1 MALWL
6 KHEATL
12 HGTYTVPEINTIP
25 TGVQGVAIV
34 TGILSTSLCMVYP
47 IWTTF
52 TFATAVLLFSNVV
65 LLVWDIPTGLHF
77 TAYYLLG
84 MTSCITPIL
93 FPWVNMIMK
102 DDAEARAFTT
112 GAMVSLEIFFLS
124 NFSGVSRIS
133 TNLSLFSKLTDDL
146 RLDLL
151 FLLSNYGLPRS
162 RGTQMA

>member
-6 KHEATL
+6 KYEAAQ
-12 HGTYTVPEINTIP
+12 HGTYTIPQINTIP

-34 TGILSTSLCMVYP
+34 AGILSTSLCMVYP

-52 TFATAVLLFSNVV
+52 TAASVVLLFCNVV
-65 LLVWDIPTGLHF
+65 LLVWDIPVGLHF

-84 MTSCITPIL
+84 LTSCITPIL

-112 GAMVSLEIFFLS
+112 GAMVGLELSFFNPSVFLS
-124 NFSGVSRIS
+124 SLLCFALPFSWENSG
-133 TNLSLFSKLTDDL
+133 LGLTSVLTID
-146 RLDLL
+146 R
-151 FLLSNYGLPRS
+151 
-162 RGTQMA
+162 

>member
-1 MALWL
+1 MSGMSLSILLGRAGLTLEVISSFQCTSYVGGQMALWL
-6 KHEATL
+6 KYETQE
-12 HGTYTVPEINTIP
+12 HGTYTIPQINTIP

-52 TFATAVLLFSNVV
+52 TAASAVLLFCNVV
-65 LLVWDIPTGLHF
+65 LLVWDIPVGLHF

-112 GAMVSLEIFFLS
+112 GAMVRL
-124 NFSGVSRIS
+124 G
-133 TNLSLFSKLTDDL
+133 LSLLSP
-146 RLDLL
+146 LL
-151 FLLSNYGLPRS
+151 FFGLRFS
-162 RGTQMA
+162 

>member
-6 KHEATL
+6 KYEAEQ
-12 HGTYTVPEINTIP
+12 HGTYTIPEINTIP

-34 TGILSTSLCMVYP
+34 AGILSTSLCMVYP

-52 TFATAVLLFSNVV
+52 TFATAVLLFCNVV
-65 LLVWDIPTGLHF
+65 LLVWDIPVGLHF

-112 GAMVSLEIFFLS
+112 GAMVSLESFLL
-124 NFSGVSRIS
+124 R
-133 TNLSLFSKLTDDL
+133 LSLFTLFSFLCYSFSLGPKISPKLAELALT
-146 RLDLL
+146 
-151 FLLSNYGLPRS
+151 SICSHN
-162 RGTQMA
+162 